1 MKKLSIVLLLLALV
15 LTVIPAALAQDT
27 LGASAEDFAAW
38 TSANEATFSASTLS
52 FDFTLTLGVTGVD
65 SNGGDM
71 TANLT
76 GSGAVINDETNP
88 GVLLDV
94 TGTATQGSDS
104 TPVNVGL
111 RIVDGNIYVS
121 EDGKSWEYSSLEDFS
136 SELGGLLSG
145 SGVPVDPATLS
156 GDLSSMESMG
166 GMSDM
171 MAGLEDMQP
180 SDFLTLTRDGGTYTL
195 DLDISRLLASPA
207 LAPVLA
213 GAMGG
218 GSSSTQMTEA
228 QQKQMVQMV
237 AAMFSTATFQLTQK
251 VDSGS
256 QMVTTTALDIS
267 IPLDIFAPGA
277 EIALNFTLNLN
288 SFGEPVTIV
297 APEGA
302 TPMSS

>member
-15 LTVIPAALAQDT
+15 LTVVPAAFAQDT

-52 FDFTLTLGVTGVD
+52 FDFTLTLGITGVD
-65 SNGGDM
+65 SEGGDM

-76 GSGAVINDETNP
+76 GSGAVINDESNP

-94 TGTATQGSDS
+94 TGTAAQGSDS

-111 RIVDGNIYVS
+111 RVVDGNIYLS
-121 EDGKSWEYSSLEDFS
+121 EDGKSWQYSSLADFS
-136 SELGGLLSG
+136 SQLGGLLSG
-145 SGVPVDPATLS
+145 SGVPVDPSTLS

-171 MAGLEDMQP
+171 MAGFENMQP
-180 SDFLTLTRDGGTYTL
+180 SDFLTLTRDGDAYTL
-195 DLDISRLLASPA
+195 DLDISKLLASPA
-207 LAPVLA
+207 LAPMLA

-218 GSSSTQMTEA
+218 GSSTQMTDA
-228 QQKQMVQMV
+228 QQKQMAQMM

-251 VDSGS
+251 VDSS
-256 QMVTTTALDIS
+256 SEMVTSTALDIS
-267 IPLDIFAPGA
+267 IPLDIVAPGA
-277 EIALNFTLNLN
+277 GITVNFALNL
-288 SFGEPVTIV
+288 SGFGDPVEIV